1 MRTGGSCEFAVAAR
15 RSSFSRTPASPS
27 SRGHCGSVLE
37 HVVALKWL
45 AAEGNRVVDPMIREL
60 ANQADRRRQAM
71 EAASWTGGNHS
82 AFAEAIA
89 DGAAATDDVSQDTY
103 LKFKHRCDTYGHPD
117 EGSSWLIETAHSH
130 PGWETAAP
138 YLKDDKPPQ
147 LLLVPEERDRD
158 NPGWC
163 AMKLWEALHALSSM
177 QREAQWPSW
186 LRHAHA

>member
-1 MRTGGSCEFAVAAR
+1 M
-15 RSSFSRTPASPS
+15 
-27 SRGHCGSVLE
+27 LE

-130 PGWETAAP
+130 PGMGNRCA
-138 YLKDDKPPQ
+138 
-147 LLLVPEERDRD
+147 VPERRQAT
-158 NPGWC
+158 PAAARTGG
-163 AMKLWEALHALSSM
+163 AGS
-177 QREAQWPSW
+177 
-186 LRHAHA
+186 